1 MSRKIGNEKNSKS
14 GDIDIDTLLLPRED
28 LSVDY
33 IDGGLNPS
41 QDSRTSR
48 RMYEN
53 GILKMQLAHST
64 QTFRRLI
71 ESV

>member
-1 MSRKIGNEKNSKS
+1 MV
-14 GDIDIDTLLLPRED
+14 LLPRED

-33 IDGGLNPS
+33 VGGGLNPS

-48 RMYEN
+48 RMYEDD
-53 GILKMQLAHST
+53 ILKMQLAHSI
-64 QTFRRLI
+64 QTFRRFI